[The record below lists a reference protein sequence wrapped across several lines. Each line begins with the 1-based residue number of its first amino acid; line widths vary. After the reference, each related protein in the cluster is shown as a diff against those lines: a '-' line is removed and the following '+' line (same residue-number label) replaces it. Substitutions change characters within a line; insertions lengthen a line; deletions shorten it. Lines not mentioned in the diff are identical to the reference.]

1 MADNENLNEEQ
12 EEDLNETFEEEMDD
26 ATVITVPIDDTLSN
40 QGEAADA
47 KAVGD
52 ALALKADRT
61 ELQTAITV
69 NGQSADL
76 QGAIIVRAG
85 DISMSG
91 TDATTV
97 SSRIGALEART
108 GAAIAV
114 STTDATTIA
123 AKLTAIDGK
132 TADDI
137 LFVTGGS
144 SILEVIQSMFPVGAI
159 YMTTSATAPTF
170 FGTWTEVLMP
180 FTHDALK
187 SGTFSYVNGS
197 GTGNVHFYLRT
208 A

>member
-1 MADNENLNEEQ
+1 MADNENELNEEQ
-12 EEDLNETFEEEMDD
+12 EDLNETFEEEMDD

-52 ALALKADRT
+52 ALALKADRS

-69 NGQSADL
+69 NGQSADN
-76 QGAIIVRAG
+76 QGSIIVHAG
-85 DISMSG
+85 DITMGSS
-91 TDATTV
+91 DATTV
-97 SSRIGALEART
+97 ASRIGALETKT

-137 LFVTGGS
+137 PFITGGAS
-144 SILEVIQSMFPVGAI
+144 LLDVIQGMFPVGAI

-170 FGTWTEVLMP
+170 YGTWTEILLP

-187 SGTFSYVNGS
+187 NGMFSYVNGS
-197 GTGNVHFYLRT
+197 AVGNVHFYLRT